1 MSEGDE
7 ADDDS
12 DMRHWQR
19 PAPAY
24 NPRGAAALLLSVVPS
39 VVPRASWPCA
49 QEAERTQVTFRSEPE
64 LDQAT
69 ENEGSSSSAA
79 ALLKKL
85 LPRIWKPSRA
95 KANRSAI
102 AAALRMHVNYVTG
115 KLSLTIDL
123 TTILLMLQISPNF
136 GCVML

>member
-7 ADDDS
+7 AEDDS
-12 DMRHWQR
+12 EMPHSPLR
-19 PAPAY
+19 PMPTY

-49 QEAERTQVTFRSEPE
+49 QAAERQQVTFRSEPE
-64 LDQAT
+64 LDQAA

-85 LPRIWKPSRA
+85 LPRIWRPGRS
-95 KANRSAI
+95 KANNRSAI

-115 KLSLTIDL
+115 NLIHCLC
-123 TTILLMLQISPNF
+123 
-136 GCVML
+136 G

>member
-7 ADDDS
+7 ADEDS
-12 DMRHWQR
+12 DVPHSPLPR
-19 PAPAY
+19 PMPTY

-49 QEAERTQVTFRSEPE
+49 QAVERQQVTFRSEPE

-69 ENEGSSSSAA
+69 ENEGSSNSAA

-85 LPRIWKPSRA
+85 LPRIWKPARA

-115 KLSLTIDL
+115 ITMMLLKPIDL
-123 TTILLMLQISPNF
+123 ITFAHKIK
-136 GCVML
+136 